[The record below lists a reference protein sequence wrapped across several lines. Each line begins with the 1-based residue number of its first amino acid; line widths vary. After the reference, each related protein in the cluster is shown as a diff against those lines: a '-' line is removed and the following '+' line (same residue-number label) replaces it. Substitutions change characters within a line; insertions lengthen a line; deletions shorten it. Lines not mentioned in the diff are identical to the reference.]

1 MTNSQ
6 KPITIFISFLLFFV
20 TSCSTNKEILIDDN
34 STIYF
39 GGDILTMES
48 DNPVY
53 VESIVIES
61 GTIAFT
67 GSLDEATEKFPAA
80 RKSDL
85 NGKTLMPGFIDG
97 HCHFAGFP
105 GQSVGAQI
113 LPPPDATVSDIPT
126 LINVLKEWSTPENI
140 KLTGWIF
147 GLGFDD
153 SVLEEKRFPTKFD
166 LDKVSEDIP
175 VMIIHISGHFAS
187 VNSKALEM
195 LNINTNTIDPE
206 GGVIR
211 RVENSNEPNGVL
223 EELAAIP
230 YMPMVLA
237 PKSEAAMMT
246 FLNSGQ
252 EMAMSYGYTTA
263 QEGRAMPNTH
273 AFLEEVA
280 KQELLKIDIVSYIDY
295 SIADSLLRTEW
306 YSPSYK
312 NHYRIGGMKIT
323 LDGSPQGRT
332 AWRTQPYLLP
342 PYGAEKGYKGYP
354 AIPNDQDVIDI
365 YEVAYKNQWQI
376 LTHANGDAAMDQ
388 MIRTMSEVQ
397 QKYGKENRRDVLI
410 HGQYV
415 RDDQLDEFQKLG
427 VVASLFPLHTYY
439 WGDWHAQLI
448 GDSLANFI
456 SPTRA
461 ALDKKMNITIHTD
474 APVALPN
481 LMRVIWT
488 ATTRVSRSGKIIGA
502 DQRLTVY
509 EALKCITD
517 WSAYQHFEEKTKGT
531 LTKGKIADLVLLN
544 KNPLKVD
551 LEEVKDIIVTE
562 TIKNGKTV
570 FKR

>member
-1 MTNSQ
+1 MTNNT
-6 KPITIFISFLLFFV
+6 KPITIFICFLLFFV
-20 TSCSTNKEILIDDN
+20 ISCSTNKKIPIDND
-34 STIYF
+34 SIIYF

-48 DNPVY
+48 DSPVY

-61 GTIAFT
+61 GLIVFT
-67 GSLDEATEKFPAA
+67 GALDEAKEKFPGATN
-80 RKSDL
+80 SDL

-113 LPPPDATVSDIPT
+113 LPPPDATVSNIPT
-126 LINVLKEWSTPENI
+126 LISVLKEWATPENI

-166 LDKVSEDIP
+166 LDKVSTEHPI
-175 VMIIHISGHFAS
+175 MIIHISGHFAV
-187 VNSKALEM
+187 VNSKGLELM
-195 LNINTNTIDPE
+195 NIDKNSPNPE
-206 GGVIR
+206 GGIIR
-211 RVENSNEPNGVL
+211 RVDGTNEPNGVL

-230 YMPMVLA
+230 YMPQVLNPA
-237 PKSEAAMMT
+237 SPEAQLA

-252 EMAMSYGYTTA
+252 DMALSYGYTTA
-263 QEGRAMPNTH
+263 QEGRAMENTH
-273 AFLEEVA
+273 LFLKEVA
-280 KQELLKIDIVSYIDY
+280 EAGLLKLDIVSYIDY
-295 SIADSLLRTEW
+295 SVTDKFMHTEW
-306 YSPSYK
+306 NSSSYK
-312 NHYRIGGMKIT
+312 NHYRIGGMKLT

-332 AWRTQPYLLP
+332 AWRTQPYLIP
-342 PYGAEKGYKGYP
+342 PNGESKDYKGYP
-354 AIPNDQDVIDI
+354 AIPNDSDAAGI
-365 YEVAYKNQWQI
+365 YEVAFKNDWQI
-376 LTHANGDAAMDQ
+376 LTHANGDAAIDQ
-388 MIRTMSEVQ
+388 MIRTMSQVKK
-397 QKYGKENRRDVLI
+397 KYPNKERRDVLI

-415 RDDQLDEFQKLG
+415 RFDQLDSLKNLN

-488 ATTRVSRSGKIIGA
+488 ATTRQSRSGKILGA
-502 DQRLTVY
+502 SERLSVY
-509 EALKCITD
+509 EALQAITV
-517 WSAYQHFEEKTKGT
+517 WSAYQHFEEETKGT
-531 LTKGKIADLVLLN
+531 LTKGKIADLILLN
-544 KNPLKVD
+544 KNPLKVN
-551 LEEVKDIIVTE
+551 LEEVKNIIVME